1 MIDRISAAVNRG
13 VEGLLFVL
21 GLSMSLVVA
30 AQVFSRY
37 VLNHSIFW
45 SEELARHFLV
55 WLTFLGATVAYRR
68 GAHPGVDVLYRRL
81 PPGFRRA
88 CRIVVHL
95 CAIGFF
101 GAMVGHGFRFA
112 WFVRHQ
118 ITPAMGLPNWMVLGI
133 IPLSGLVFLLHGVFF
148 LVAELRGG
156 TP

>member
-1 MIDRISAAVNRG
+1 MLDRISDAVNRG
-13 VEGLLFVL
+13 VEGVLFAL

-45 SEELARHFLV
+45 SEELARYFLV

-68 GAHPGVDVLYRRL
+68 GAHPGVDALYRRL
-81 PPGFRRA
+81 SPGLRRV
-88 CRIVVHL
+88 CRILVHL

-101 GAMVGHGFRFA
+101 GVMTGYGFRFA

-118 ITPAMGLPNWMVLGI
+118 ITPAMGLPNWTVLGI
-133 IPLSGLVFLLHGVFF
+133 VPLSGLVFLLHAFRF
-148 LVAELRGG
+148 LVADLRRSS
-156 TP
+156 P